1 MIKRVFF
8 DRLNE
13 VAEDVVRSIRMRR
26 QRDLA
31 ETRKVSFDGGV
42 QNEPR
47 VLLPVTD
54 KRRSVN
60 SSDNVKNSTWRGPR
74 APRRPTTTTRRHVRR
89 GFHNRKVVVREQ
101 DAMWKTL
108 LNDASALIRTEEDL
122 HNAQATLSRIRNEQN
137 QALTDVKKLSEMCD
151 RLRRDRN
158 NLKATMEDIVKS
170 GGGFADTVQFEGLQ
184 EEVALLKDEKARLS
198 KIIEHDKAALR
209 AAEEENTAMTLQ
221 ISLMNEDFDDKNA
234 VIEALESASVEMMKE
249 HANLELLHL
258 SAKAELEA
266 SKSVITTMKVQH
278 DAEQKV
284 YKSRIQCLKSRASTD
299 GADVN
304 SSISCE
310 LALAKERIAFLEKA
324 YKEKSEALKR
334 ANQEQRKPTLPNP
347 PKQTASKPSNA
358 PKWGFEPPDDLPMSQ
373 PYWDYRNAYSDHIA
387 AMVMATVSA
396 IPHIPLS
403 SAISSAIS
411 TVSKAGPPPELA
423 KGNKSRASR
432 SSSPAP
438 SKTPP
443 PVIPKPSP
451 PPAVNYSKLTMAQVV
466 AGGASFSGGSEA
478 SAVNAARDKKK
489 YTWRALET
497 SKQIVTKPGAK
508 GTRTSELHLRIPRC
522 PATADLYKASGSR
535 LVNAVIGI
543 LNKSANSNEIQ
554 AYKANPITSA
564 KWSARSNLLLKCA
577 QPLGEML
584 KVAIE
589 CSIRKDIAE
598 GQVDEDSDVEVLNR
612 PPTTS
617 LKFMAVPRFN
627 EDGSPTNSADLFS
640 DIKANPAWADV
651 SFFSDPKFLSKDR
664 ESASGIVVL
673 TIVDDD
679 QGNVGRHLMR
689 SVVSFS
695 GATRPCLRWV
705 DKQVQPFCGQC
716 MMWGHGG
723 YNCTSNVLRC
733 SKCGEGHDYKNH
745 EKFCDTCQKGV
756 GHICVPKCFNCLSNH
771 FATSK
776 DCEFYRKRTDRQWQV
791 DTFKAKHPSDNTKK
805 RRDENRARNKAANN
819 TLDWV
824 KRRMA
829 GDYSA
834 GPDNDNDDGFTKV
847 GKKQKKVTFPD
858 DGVARIDTVED
869 DWNADDQR
877 QGSISPISYID
888 QVIASHA
895 PEHMNDASVKT
906 KSRHVEEEI
915 SRIKKRLED
924 FRSTS
929 QRTRES
935 GAKDRSEESSEEP
948 RSPSSMII
956 TPNPPLVNIG
966 SHKHMRYL
974 FQNVHKSRKTV
985 HDLLDSRRNA
995 IDILFIQEAPINFIR
1010 KVPSATNPEGDDLV
1024 GPVIHKA
1031 WICVDR
1037 RLAFPGSAVAIYV
1050 NKCITASYQMFP
1062 MERPEIH
1069 QDVLILQLRHN
1080 FLKGYDFTVINVYNR
1095 PARANA
1101 AVQSLLGILPSIPN
1115 AAVIQG
1121 DFNLHSPLWDAGIQR
1136 GSNAAL
1142 QLYTEMSDLGLNLL
1156 NSENEPTWTN
1166 GRGSESV
1173 LDLLFISDRLCPLD
1187 PFVEMSMENRGR
1199 SDHALISCLFGTQLP
1214 WPGTPYIAKYSEEE
1228 DELCFF
1234 IGSILAAIPDLG
1246 HGLDVEDTCRHVSDQ
1261 ISEKWNSLA
1270 KTPITSRPHGTS
1282 WWNEEC
1288 QAYRDTYNIARTKE
1302 NFKAYNAVTRK
1313 ARAAFFEAKIAVMTA
1328 IKKPWEGLTALR
1340 PMTSTSSSALCTS
1353 SSPRPPHPPHRKRT
1367 SCPPSTNWRLC
1378 QQETSHDFRNKSFA
1392 MPWA

>member
-1 MIKRVFF
+1 MRCARCLHWACDHDQTNECCLCGTPWVPPTVVKPPQPASPSLVKPAARLRGGAGSNHWSDEGSSAHTAQEDSTVKIQIAAPTQESIDEVDALSQPSTVKPPADKGKQRKPKSGQSSREPSRPSSVASDLLSVTKTVLPKPGVAAPPLAHEYQWSKPPSDPKALPGYIHTAHKEKVLQIDDEDPTHFIKRGPV
-8 DRLNE
+8 DINVLSE
-13 VAEDVVRSIRMRR
+13 ELD
-26 QRDLA
+26 
-31 ETRKVSFDGGV
+31 
-42 QNEPR
+42 
-47 VLLPVTD
+47 VLL
-54 KRRSVN
+54 SA
-60 SSDNVKNSTWRGPR
+60 STS
-74 APRRPTTTTRRHVRR
+74 
-89 GFHNRKVVVREQ
+89 
-101 DAMWKTL
+101 WKTIYHAITDLFQFDSIAGSRDDFICLLIGLARSWDSDADCKPAEVVKAL
-108 LNDASALIRTEEDL
+108 LNDASALVRTEEEL
-122 HNAQATLSRIRNEQN
+122 HNAQETLSRIRNERN
-137 QALTDVKKLSEMCD
+137 QALTDVKKLSETCD

-158 NLKATMEDIVKS
+158 HLKAAMEDIVKS
-170 GGGFADTVQFEGLQ
+170 GGGVANTVQFEGLQ
-184 EEVALLKDEKARLS
+184 EEVALLKDEKAGLN
-198 KIIEHDKAALR
+198 KIIEHDKAALH

-234 VIEALESASVEMMKE
+234 VIEALESTSVEMMKE
-249 HANLELLHL
+249 HTNLELLHL

-284 YKSRIQCLKSRASTD
+284 YESRIQRLKSRASTD

-304 SSISCE
+304 SSISRE

-334 ANQEQRKPTLPNP
+334 ANQEQRKPTTPNP

-387 AMVMATVSA
+387 AMVTATVSA

-423 KGNKSRASR
+423 KGNKSKGSR

-451 PPAVNYSKLTMAQVV
+451 PPAFNYSKLTMAQVV
-466 AGGASFSGGSEA
+466 ARGASFSGGSEA
-478 SAVNAARDKKK
+478 SAINAAKDKKK

-497 SKQIVTKPGAK
+497 SRQIVTKPGAK

-535 LVNAVIGI
+535 LVNAVIAI
-543 LNKSANSNEIQ
+543 LNKNANNDEIQ

-589 CSIRKDIAE
+589 RSIRKDIPE

-627 EDGSPTNSADLFS
+627 EDGSPMDSADLYS

-664 ESASGIVVL
+664 EAASGIVVL
-673 TIVDDD
+673 SIVDDD
-679 QGNVGRHLMR
+679 QGNVGRRLMR

-723 YNCTSNVLRC
+723 YNCTSNILRC

-745 EKFCDTCQKGV
+745 EKFCDTCQKGA
-756 GHICVPKCFNCLSNH
+756 GHICVPKCFNCLGNH

-805 RRDENRARNKAANN
+805 RRDENRAKNRAANN
-819 TLDWV
+819 TPEWV

-834 GPDNDNDDGFTKV
+834 GPDNEDNDGFTKV

-858 DGVARIDTVED
+858 DGIARIDAVED
-869 DWNADDQR
+869 DWDAGDQR
-877 QGSISPISYID
+877 QGSISPITYID

-895 PEHMNDASVKT
+895 PEHMKDASVKT
-906 KSRHVEEEI
+906 KSKHVEEEV
-915 SRIKKRLED
+915 SRIKKRLEE
-924 FRSTS
+924 FRNTS

-935 GAKDRSEESSEEP
+935 DVRDKPERAPSPSVIDLVTPENRA
-948 RSPSSMII
+948 RSPEV
-956 TPNPPLVNIG
+956 PL
-966 SHKHMRYL
+966 L
-974 FQNVHKSRKTV
+974 
-985 HDLLDSRRNA
+985 
-995 IDILFIQEAPINFIR
+995 
-1010 KVPSATNPEGDDLV
+1010 
-1024 GPVIHKA
+1024 
-1031 WICVDR
+1031 
-1037 RLAFPGSAVAIYV
+1037 
-1050 NKCITASYQMFP
+1050 
-1062 MERPEIH
+1062 
-1069 QDVLILQLRHN
+1069 
-1080 FLKGYDFTVINVYNR
+1080 
-1095 PARANA
+1095 
-1101 AVQSLLGILPSIPN
+1101 
-1115 AAVIQG
+1115 
-1121 DFNLHSPLWDAGIQR
+1121 
-1136 GSNAAL
+1136 
-1142 QLYTEMSDLGLNLL
+1142 
-1156 NSENEPTWTN
+1156 
-1166 GRGSESV
+1166 
-1173 LDLLFISDRLCPLD
+1173 
-1187 PFVEMSMENRGR
+1187 
-1199 SDHALISCLFGTQLP
+1199 
-1214 WPGTPYIAKYSEEE
+1214 
-1228 DELCFF
+1228 
-1234 IGSILAAIPDLG
+1234 
-1246 HGLDVEDTCRHVSDQ
+1246 
-1261 ISEKWNSLA
+1261 
-1270 KTPITSRPHGTS
+1270 
-1282 WWNEEC
+1282 
-1288 QAYRDTYNIARTKE
+1288 
-1302 NFKAYNAVTRK
+1302 
-1313 ARAAFFEAKIAVMTA
+1313 
-1328 IKKPWEGLTALR
+1328 
-1340 PMTSTSSSALCTS
+1340 
-1353 SSPRPPHPPHRKRT
+1353 
-1367 SCPPSTNWRLC
+1367 
-1378 QQETSHDFRNKSFA
+1378 
-1392 MPWA
+1392 